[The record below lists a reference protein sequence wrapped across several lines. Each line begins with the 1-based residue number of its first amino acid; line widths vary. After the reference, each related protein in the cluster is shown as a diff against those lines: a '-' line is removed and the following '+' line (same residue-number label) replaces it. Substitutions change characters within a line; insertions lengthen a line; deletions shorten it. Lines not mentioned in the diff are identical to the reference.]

1 MSELVLIGDVAK
13 VVKNSNSRP
22 VTLYRDGDNSGDANL
37 NELGSAYT
45 VPTDKIL
52 LITDIGL
59 FSGNA
64 GSYIHCTLK
73 DSSNTHQYYVINK
86 DQQMVIKCSDIFTAG
101 TTPVFN
107 ANNNGL
113 TCVVRGVEYNA

>member
-1 MSELVLIGDVAK
+1 MTELVVIGDSSK
-13 VVKNSNSRP
+13 VIKNADSRP
-22 VTLYRDGDNSGDANL
+22 VTLYRAADGTGDSNL

-45 VPTDKIL
+45 VPAGKVL
-52 LITDIGL
+52 QITDIAL

-73 DSSNTHQYYVINK
+73 DAANTHQYYVINK
-86 DQQMVIKCSDIFTAG
+86 DQQMTVKCSDIFTAG

-107 ANNNGL
+107 GNNAGL
-113 TCVVRGVEYNA
+113 TCLVRGVEYSV

>member
-1 MSELVLIGDVAK
+1 MSELVIIGDNAK
-13 VVKNSNSRP
+13 VIKNANSRP
-22 VTLYRDGDNSGDANL
+22 VTLYRNGDATGDADL
-37 NELGSAYT
+37 NELGSGYT
-45 VPTDKIL
+45 VPAGKIL

-64 GSYIHCTLK
+64 GGYIHCTLK
-73 DSSNTHQYYVINK
+73 DAANTHQYYVINK
-86 DQQMVIKCSDIFTAG
+86 DQQMVIKCADIFTTG

-107 ANNNGL
+107 ANQAGL